1 MGINFVIAD
10 DQEEPLRST
19 ESYLEKLLKNNNIDG
34 RIVCCTK
41 KPEVVLG
48 YSKENYDKINVYIL
62 DINFESEIN
71 GLAIA
76 RTIRE
81 KEPFAYIIFLTAYI
95 QHSMLIFKYRLK
107 VFDFL
112 VKPISYYDLEECIV
126 ALQQDF
132 NNLSERELPS
142 LKKSIALKSGY
153 REHQIPINQIIYVE
167 SFGPKLIIH
176 MTDGQIE
183 SYGTLKDVETM
194 LVRLTDIFVRSH
206 KSYIVNKEYIKSI
219 DTQNQEII
227 MLNGERCLISR
238 QQKRYFKEYQ
248 EVKINNYHKKP
259 G

>member
-1 MGINFVIAD
+1 MGLNIVIAD

-19 ESYLEKLLKNNNIDG
+19 KSYIEKLLKNNNIDG
-34 RIVCCTK
+34 RIACCTK
-41 KPEVVLG
+41 SPQDVLD
-48 YSKENYDKINVYIL
+48 YSKKHRDEINVYIL

-71 GLAIA
+71 GLTIA

-81 KEPFAYIIFLTAYI
+81 VEPYAYIIFLTAYI

-112 VKPISYYDLEECIV
+112 VKPITYSDLEDCIN

-132 NNLSERELPS
+132 NNLTEHEFPS
-142 LKKSIALKSGY
+142 LKKCIVLKSGY
-153 REHQIPINQIIYVE
+153 QEHRIPINQIIYIE

-183 SYGTLKDVETM
+183 SYSTLKDIEAM
-194 LVRLTDIFVRSH
+194 LIGMTDVFVRSH
-206 KSYIVNKEYIKSI
+206 KSYVVNKEYIKKI
-219 DTQNQEII
+219 DVQNQEII
-227 MLNGERCLISR
+227 MINGERCLISR
-238 QQKRYFKEYQ
+238 QQKKYFKEYQ
-248 EVKINNYHKKP
+248 EAQITNYHKKL